1 MRLRDLLIAPVPHFL
16 IGCGIYVCVAGEN
29 VIHHVVLHGLLEQ
42 QPSHAV
48 GKQAKRSLQ
57 RLCKKLR
64 LEITRA
70 FAVEIAA
77 VEADGVLHKL
87 VLCTASVTFTLFL
100 HHRPH
105 CIPQP
110 DRMAAFS
117 FCTQGIPSLKCTWR
131 QKYSCFYCTFAAFE
145 K

>member
-1 MRLRDLLIAPVPHFL
+1 MRLRDLLIAHVPHFL
-16 IGCGIYVCVAGEN
+16 IGRGIYVCVAGEN

-48 GKQAKRSLQ
+48 SKQAKRSLQ

-64 LEITRA
+64 QEITRA

-77 VEADGVLHKL
+77 VEADRIFHEL
-87 VLCTASVTFTLFL
+87 VLRAASVTFILFL
-100 HHRPH
+100 HHQPY

-110 DRMAAFS
+110 DRMATFP
-117 FCTQGIPSLKCTWR
+117 FCTQGISSLKCIWR
-131 QKYSCFYCTFAAFE
+131 QKYS
-145 K
+145 